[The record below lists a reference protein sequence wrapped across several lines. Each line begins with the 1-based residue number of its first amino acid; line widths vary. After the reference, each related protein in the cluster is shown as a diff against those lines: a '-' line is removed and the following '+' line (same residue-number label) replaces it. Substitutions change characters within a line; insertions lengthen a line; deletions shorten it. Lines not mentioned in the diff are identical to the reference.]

1 MKKFVA
7 LLSAFLMLACTAFAA
22 CTQTGD
28 TPSGDDS
35 NTGQTPGGDQ
45 NPDDQNPDDQD
56 PDDQDPDDG
65 DQTEDGLPEKH
76 LILDKNGNYG
86 GSLNAN
92 LYGEGAPLNGQYDV
106 PDTDYWMI
114 NDFYNMTSTDERT
127 VIPNF
132 SPYQQTMADT
142 SGLACALMIMNYD
155 GLDVQNT
162 YNELALT
169 QKYEEV
175 NNTTVKG
182 NGTTSDGLK
191 ALLTEYGYVARNT
204 AYVEEG
210 SGRAENVAAFNSWV
224 KGHLDNGFYV
234 LVRYEDGVD
243 NGWRIIIGI
252 DTMGSDWYRTPV
264 LIMANPND
272 CSDHYQDGYSIQ
284 ASGRFYRWWFDAHN
298 DGTRTEKFDYLLV
311 APRETLIRYDRVEEE
326 RVAVQEMP
334 ENHLIRNADGSYGG
348 TTDEA
353 KYGTGT
359 ALNGARDEPTSQYHA
374 FVDYYNM
381 ENNDTRLIL
390 TNYRGFQQTMA
401 SSCGICSTFT
411 VLAYYGK
418 NIEIWNEEF
427 LVKTYESINNKVI
440 FNSGVGGSG
449 LKKLVTQGLG
459 FDNFDY
465 TSNSAAKYVDD
476 ETSVR
481 FYTYEMF
488 TEWVVENLSK
498 GTPMPVSW
506 RPHGGHWEVIIGYD
520 DMGTDF
526 PYDDVLVLAD
536 SADSWDHYQDGYN
549 TLVASQ
555 FYHQWFNGSFTYNQQ
570 LAVFDNDPSVDAV
583 S

>member
-1 MKKFVA
+1 MKKWIVA
-7 LLSAFLMLACTAFAA
+7 LLCIILACSMFTG
-22 CTQTGD
+22 CTPADQTDGGGNNNGD
-28 TPSGDDS
+28 
-35 NTGQTPGGDQ
+35 NTQQGGD
-45 NPDDQNPDDQD
+45 NTDDDNTDDD
-56 PDDQDPDDG
+56 NTDDDNTDD
-65 DQTEDGLPEKH
+65 DNTDENGLPKKH
-76 LILDKNGNYG
+76 LITDEDGNYG
-86 GSLNAN
+86 GTLNEQ
-92 LYGEGAPLNGQYDV
+92 LYGTGAPLNGEYDA
-106 PDTDYWMI
+106 PDSGYWMI

-127 VIPNF
+127 LIPNF

-191 ALLTEYGYVARNT
+191 ALFTEYGYVARNT

-210 SGRAENVAAFNSWV
+210 SGQAENIAAFNTWV

-252 DTMGSDWYRTPV
+252 DTMGSDWSRSSV

-298 DGTRTEKFDYLLV
+298 DGTRTENFDYLLV

-348 TTDEA
+348 TMDEA
-353 KYGTGT
+353 KYGAGT
-359 ALNGARDEPTSQYHA
+359 PLNGAVDEPTSQYHA

-418 NIEIWNEEF
+418 NIDLWDEVY
-427 LVKTYESINNKVI
+427 LVETYQALTGKIIYNV
-440 FNSGVGGSG
+440 GVGGSG
-449 LKKLVTQGLG
+449 LRTLVTKGLG
-459 FDNFDY
+459 FPQFDY
-465 TSNSAAKYVDD
+465 TSNSSASYVDD
-476 ETSVR
+476 KTSVR
-481 FYTYEMF
+481 FYTYDMF
-488 TEWVVENLSK
+488 TEWVVGNLSK
-498 GTPMPVSW
+498 GTPMPISW

-536 SADSWDHYQDGYN
+536 SGDSWDHYQDGYN

-570 LAVFDNDPSVDAV
+570 LAVFDNDPTVDAKA
-583 S
+583 

>member
-22 CTQTGD
+22 CTQPD
-28 TPSGDDS
+28 NTPSGDDS

-114 NDFYNMTSTDERT
+114 NDFYNMTSTAERT
-127 VIPNF
+127 IIPNF
-132 SPYQQTMADT
+132 EPYQQTMADT

-155 GLDVQNT
+155 GLDVQDT
-162 YNELALT
+162 YTELALT
-169 QKYEEV
+169 RKYEEI
-175 NNTTVKG
+175 NNTTVKD

-191 ALLTEYGYVARNT
+191 ALFTEYGYVARNT
-204 AYVEEG
+204 PYVEQG
-210 SGRAENVAAFNSWV
+210 SGQAENIAAFNEWV

-234 LVRYEDGVD
+234 LVRWEDGID

-252 DTMGSDWYRTPV
+252 DTMGSDWARSSV

-272 CSDHYQDGYSIQ
+272 GADHYQDGYSIQ

-298 DGTRTEKFDYLLV
+298 DGTRTDNFDYLLV
-311 APRETLIRYDRVEEE
+311 APRETVIRYDRVEEDK
-326 RVAVQEMP
+326 VAVQERP
-334 ENHLIRNADGSYGG
+334 ENHLIRNPDGSYGG
-348 TTDEA
+348 TSNEA
-353 KYGTGT
+353 LYGSGT
-359 ALNGARDEPTSQYHA
+359 SLNGAVDEPTSRYHK

-381 ENNDTRLIL
+381 TDNDTRLIL
-390 TNYRGFQQTMA
+390 TGYRGFQQTMA

-427 LVKTYESINNKVI
+427 LVKTYEDINDKVI

-498 GTPMPVSW
+498 GTPMPISW

-520 DMGTDF
+520 DMGTDY